1 MTQQEHSNHAGYA
14 LVERPWLPVR
24 AAGGAP
30 APAVG
35 LSELLFRAHEF
46 SDIELPIPPASA
58 QLWRMLTLL
67 AARVT
72 GLDSSDDVGAWY
84 RARRRVLDAGAF
96 DRSRVV
102 AYFASLPGR
111 FDLFHPERPWLQD
124 PRLREQC
131 AKASGVN
138 KLAWGRT
145 AGQNQV
151 WLGGHHHDLAPV
163 PLPPDEA
170 AWHLLATLG
179 YGPSG
184 RCTSR
189 TVDGRSEA
197 NSTAGPLRG
206 TVSFHPLGRTLFES
220 LVLNI
225 PFDGDSDD
233 EPGDVEP
240 APWERKALPDPLGAP
255 QESTGLAGTLL
266 NQASHAV
273 LLVPDP
279 GGDKVVDAYVTWA
292 RRDRPVPPAD
302 PYLIHLTSKEGRRY
316 ARPADATR
324 AVWRDLD
331 SLLSEDSQ
339 DRFRPALLGHLTS
352 TTHLPEELR
361 RTLRLRA
368 FGFDQD
374 GQTRDRQWFTANN
387 PAVLRWLEDSAD
399 TSEEAVAARTRIR
412 LTRRSAES
420 LGLRLKNALTDAWK
434 EGNSPSGGSGRT
446 DTGTGPWLR
455 RGLSRYWSE
464 AEAEFWRIA
473 MDTDAP
479 GPGIAFSRLALA
491 AYDEVTGP
499 YCSRPRVAAVVE
511 RHRRLLFLRRPTR
524 RTDRGDTT

>member
-1 MTQQEHSNHAGYA
+1 MTPPSYD
-14 LVERPWLPVR
+14 LVTRPWLPVR
-24 AAGGAP
+24 TADGTP
-30 APAVG
+30 APQVG
-35 LSELLFRAHEF
+35 LRELLYRAHEF
-46 SDIELPIPPASA
+46 SDIELPLPPASA
-58 QLWRMLTLL
+58 QLWRVLTLL

-72 GLDSSDDVGAWY
+72 GLDCGDDAAEWY
-84 RARRRVLDAGAF
+84 RARRGVLEAGGFDQARVD
-96 DRSRVV
+96 
-102 AYFASLPGR
+102 AYFSGLPNR
-111 FDLFHPERPWLQD
+111 FDLFHPERPWSQD

-131 AKASGVN
+131 SKTSGVN

-163 PLPPDEA
+163 PLLPDEA

-206 TVSFHPLGRTLFES
+206 TVSFHPLGRNLFQS

-225 PFDGDSDD
+225 PFGSDNED

-240 APWERKALPDPLGAP
+240 APWERDGLPDPLGAP
-255 QESTGLAGTLL
+255 EESTGLAGTLL

-279 GGDKVVDAYVTWA
+279 GGDKVVDAYVTWS
-292 RRDRPVPPAD
+292 RRDRPVPPTD
-302 PYLIHLTSKEGRRY
+302 PYLIHQTSKDGRRY
-316 ARPADATR
+316 ARPADAAR

-331 SLLSEDSQ
+331 SLLSEDIR
-339 DRFRPALLGHLTS
+339 DEFRPRLFDHLTKQARLS
-352 TTHLPEELR
+352 EDLR
-361 RTLRLRA
+361 KGMRLRA

-374 GQTRDRQWFTANN
+374 GQTRDRQWFTATT
-387 PAVLRWLEDSAD
+387 PPVLRWLEDSSD
-399 TSEEAVAARTRIR
+399 TSEEAVRARLRIR
-412 LTRRSAES
+412 LARRSAES
-420 LGLRLKNALTDAWK
+420 LGYRLRKALTDAWK
-434 EGNSPSGGSGRT
+434 EGNSPSGGSART

-455 RGLSRYWSE
+455 RGLSRYWST
-464 AEAEFWRIA
+464 AEKEFWRIA
-473 MDTDAP
+473 LDEEAE
-479 GPGIAFSRLALA
+479 GPGVSFSRLALA

-511 RHRRLLFLRRPTR
+511 HHRRHLFHRNPAR
-524 RTDRGDTT
+524 RTDRGETS

>member
-1 MTQQEHSNHAGYA
+1 MTSPSYD
-14 LVERPWLPVR
+14 LTERPWLPVR
-24 AAGGAP
+24 AADGTP

-35 LSELLFRAHEF
+35 LRELLCRAHEF
-46 SDIELPIPPASA
+46 SDIELPIPPASS
-58 QLWRMLTLL
+58 QLWRVLTLL
-67 AARVT
+67 AARVS
-72 GLDSSDDVGAWY
+72 GLDIATEIGDWY
-84 RARRRVLDAGAF
+84 RTRRRVLDAGAF
-96 DRSRVV
+96 DRDRVE
-102 AYFASLPGR
+102 AYFASFPDR
-111 FDLFHPERPWLQD
+111 FDLFHPEYPWSQD
-124 PRLREQC
+124 PRLLKQC
-131 AKASGVN
+131 AKSSGVN

-151 WLGGHHHDLAPV
+151 WLGGHHHDLDPV

-220 LVLNI
+220 LIVNI
-225 PFDGDSDD
+225 PFDGDSED
-233 EPGDVEP
+233 EVGDVEA
-240 APWERKALPDPLGAP
+240 APWERDTLPDPLGTP
-255 QESTGLAGTLL
+255 RESTGLAGTLL

-273 LLVPDP
+273 LLVADP

-292 RRDRPVPPAD
+292 RRDRPVPPTD
-302 PYLIHLTSKEGRRY
+302 PYLIHLLSKKGQRY

-331 SLLSEDSQ
+331 SLLSEDTQ
-339 DRFRPALLGHLTS
+339 DGFRPELLDRLTS
-352 TTHLPEELR
+352 RTHLPGDLYR
-361 RTLRLRA
+361 ALRLRA

-374 GQTRDRQWFTANN
+374 GQTRDRQWFTATT

-399 TSEEAVAARTRIR
+399 TSEEAIAARARIR

-420 LGLRLKNALTDAWK
+420 LGSRLKSALTDAWK
-434 EGNSPSGGSGRT
+434 EGNSPSGGAGRT

-455 RGLSRYWSE
+455 RGLSRYWAE
-464 AEAEFWRIA
+464 AETEFWRIA
-473 MDTDAP
+473 MDTEAK
-479 GPGIAFSRLALA
+479 GPGITFSRLALA
-491 AYDEVTGP
+491 AYDEVTDP
-499 YCSRPRVAAVVE
+499 YCSRPRMAAVVE
-511 RHRRLLFLRRPTR
+511 RHRRALFLRRPAR
-524 RTDRGDTT
+524 RTDRGDDT